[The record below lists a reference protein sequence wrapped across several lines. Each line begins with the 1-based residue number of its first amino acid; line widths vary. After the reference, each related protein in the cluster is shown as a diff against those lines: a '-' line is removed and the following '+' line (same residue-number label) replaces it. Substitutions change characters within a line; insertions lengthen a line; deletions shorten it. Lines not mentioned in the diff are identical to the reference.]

1 MICLNIENY
10 LEKITK
16 EIDLKEEKI
25 LENLFV
31 TNIDYKEK
39 KIYLFFEIK

>member
-1 MICLNIENY
+1 MFINIENY

-16 EIDLKEEKI
+16 KNDLNKEKI
-25 LENLFV
+25 LENSIV
-31 TNIDYKEK
+31 TNTIIKKK